1 MQHHFDLETRTVP
14 AMMSSST
21 FLVRAVSAIITLLF
35 VVSGAQ
41 AACPPDLLQRAEQGD
56 YNVQCYVGHLYLSGK
71 KGAEQDFAK
80 AKYWYERVIFQQGAD
95 AKIIAHANFVLG
107 MLYSQGKGC
116 KRNYTEAMQCFRIA
130 AKQGYTDAH
139 INIGLM
145 FAKGLGVKKDCRQAL
160 YWWKL
165 AAEKGHPTAPAY
177 VIQLKKKLWE
187 HS

>member
-1 MQHHFDLETRTVP
+1 MQCPLHLVTRKVP
-14 AMMSSST
+14 KMMSSST
-21 FLVRAVSAIITLLF
+21 FLLRAVSAIITLIF
-35 VVSGAQ
+35 VASGAQ

-71 KGAEQDFAK
+71 MGVDQDFSK
-80 AKYWYERVIFQQGAD
+80 AKYWYKRVISQPGAD
-95 AKIIAHANFVLG
+95 AKIVAHANFVLG

-116 KRNYTEAMQCFRIA
+116 ERNYTEAMHCFLIA

-145 FAKGLGVKKDCRQAL
+145 FAKGLGVKQDYRQAL

-165 AAEKGHPTAPAY
+165 AAEKGHPTAPTY
-177 VIQLKKKLWE
+177 VLNLKKILWE
-187 HS
+187 QG